1 MSCEGREQRSVA
13 FHESSVIDGA
23 IDQDGQSCRVIDA
36 ADIAV
41 GAGDPITMLGNSE
54 REGWRG
60 CSVRRWVRAGLLNPL
75 VEITQPPLRCDD
87 GSGARNSVIFRPLQC
102 SSWCCDF

>member
-1 MSCEGREQRSVA
+1 MSFEGGEQRQRSVA

-23 IDQDGQSCRVIDA
+23 NDQDGQSCRVIDA

-75 VEITQPPLRCDD
+75 VEIANHRSDANTDQGPETQ
-87 GSGARNSVIFRPLQC
+87 
-102 SSWCCDF
+102 